1 MFQPKVLPIYGIR
14 DIVSTELYPYVEEF
28 QNSDQDYPLP
38 LEIEI
43 KGINQLSKK
52 VEEVVPIDEEKPL
65 IELRKEMKEKIS
77 VDEMS
82 KWIMEISNSLTSDEK
97 VRIALIYFL
106 TYTIS
111 DVDYINL

>member
-1 MFQPKVLPIYGIR
+1 MFKPKVLPEYGIR
-14 DIVSTELYPYVEEF
+14 EICDTDVYPYVEEYE
-28 QNSDQDYPLP
+28 NSDQEYPLP

-82 KWIMEISNSLTSDEK
+82 KWIMEISNSLTQDEK
-97 VRIALIYFL
+97 VRIALIEFL
-106 TYTIS
+106 TYAIN
-111 DVDYINL
+111 DIDYIDL

>member
-1 MFQPKVLPIYGIR
+1 MFKPKVLPEYGIR
-14 DIVSTELYPYVEEF
+14 DIMNTDVYPYVEEYE
-28 QNSDQDYPLP
+28 NSDEAMNLP

-52 VEEVVPIDEEKPL
+52 VEEVVPISEEWDIYSLK
-65 IELRKEMKEKIS
+65 KEMSEKIS

-82 KWIMEISNSLTSDEK
+82 KWIMEISNSLTSDKK
-97 VRIALIYFL
+97 VKIALIEFL
-106 TYTIS
+106 TYVIS

>member
-1 MFQPKVLPIYGIR
+1 MFKPKVFPEYGIR
-14 DIVSTELYPYVEEF
+14 DIMNTDVYPYVEEYE
-28 QNSDQDYPLP
+28 NSDEAMNLP

-52 VEEVVPIDEEKPL
+52 VEEVVPISEEWD
-65 IELRKEMKEKIS
+65 IYSLRKEMSEKIS

-82 KWIMEISNSLTSDEK
+82 KWIMEISNSLTSDKK
-97 VRIALIYFL
+97 VKIALIEFL
-106 TYTIS
+106 TYVIS